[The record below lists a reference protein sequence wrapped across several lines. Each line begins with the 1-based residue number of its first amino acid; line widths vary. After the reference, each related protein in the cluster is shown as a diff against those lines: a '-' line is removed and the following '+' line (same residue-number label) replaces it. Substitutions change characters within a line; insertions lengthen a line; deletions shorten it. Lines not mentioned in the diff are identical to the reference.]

1 MKDCSE
7 YKKMLVSFLYRE
19 ISPEEERII
28 LEHLGTCE
36 ECREDLRELREA
48 REILKSSFDE
58 GEPYSVPV
66 VIVEKRERL
75 PWIAALFLLLFFVF
89 LMGVKVKIGEN
100 NIEVSTMNSPSIYE
114 YMVEYSEESTNF
126 QPDLSD
132 YKNYFENTEKGG
144 EK

>member
-7 YKKMLVSFLYRE
+7 YKKMLVSFLYGE

-28 LEHLGTCE
+28 LEHLGTCK

-58 GEPYSVPV
+58 GEPASVPV
-66 VIVEKRERL
+66 VVVEKRESF
-75 PWIAALFLLLFFVF
+75 PWIAALFLLLFLVF
-89 LMGVKVKIGEN
+89 LMGIRVKIGEKD
-100 NIEVSTMNSPSIYE
+100 IEVSTMNSSSIYE
-114 YMVEYSEESTNF
+114 YMAEYSNESTNF
-126 QPDLSD
+126 QPDLND
-132 YKNYFENTEKGG
+132 YKDYFENTEKGG